1 VTSER
6 WIKPLVPRSVALVL
20 SGGGARGAYEVG
32 VLSYLYGELTRLR
45 GNVPPRVDVICGT
58 SVGAVNGCYLAAH
71 MADPVSGVK
80 RLVDLWTSIAF
91 EQVLRFDLRQ
101 AMRLPMV
108 LRGGSKA
115 TGLFDVQP
123 MADLVTREI
132 SWKMVARSLKRGLLR
147 GLSVSATEIATGRT
161 TLFMDVAP
169 DVPLPAGLGARV
181 VVERQ
186 TIGPQH
192 ALASA
197 SIPLV
202 FPPVRIGSLLY
213 CDGGL
218 RQNTPIA
225 PAIRLGA
232 ERILVVGLSRESR
245 GAVVNESP
253 TSRVNDSPGAL
264 FLLGKVLNAFL
275 LDHVQADVEL
285 LERINQILEDGSQVG
300 GADFANRLSAQAIS
314 RGGEPY
320 RRVETMLVRPSQD
333 IGRLAA
339 QHVRR
344 GKVSGSLMARQILG
358 LLDNGMSD
366 ESDLASYLLFDGAF
380 ARKLIDLGRADAEA
394 QRDRLLAFL
403 E

>member
-1 VTSER
+1 MMSDR
-6 WIKPLVPRSVALVL
+6 LSKPVIPRSVALVL

-45 GNVPPRVDVICGT
+45 GGVVPRVNVICGT
-58 SVGAVNGCYLAAH
+58 SVGAINGCYLAAH
-71 MADPVSGVK
+71 MADPVAGMK

-91 EQVLRFDLRQ
+91 EQVLRFDLKQ
-101 AMRLPMV
+101 LVRLPRV
-108 LRGGSKA
+108 LSGGSEA

-123 MADLVTREI
+123 MIDLVTREI
-132 SWKMVARSLKRGLLR
+132 SWKMVARSLKKGLLR

-161 TLFMDVAP
+161 TLFMDTAP
-169 DVPLPAGLGARV
+169 DVPLPVGLGARV
-181 VVERQ
+181 VVQREVV
-186 TIGPQH
+186 GPQH

-197 SIPLV
+197 AIPLV
-202 FPPVRIGSLLY
+202 FPPVRIGSTLY

-232 ERILVVGLSRESR
+232 ERILVIGLSREVR

-253 TSRVNDSPGAL
+253 TSRSDHAPGAL

-275 LDHVQADVEL
+275 LDHVQTDVEL
-285 LERINQILEDGSQVG
+285 LGRINQILDDGERVAG
-300 GADFANRLSAQAIS
+300 PGFAEKLSAQAIA

-320 RRVETMLVRPSQD
+320 RKVETMLVRPSQD

-339 QHVRR
+339 QHVRK
-344 GKVSGSLMARQILG
+344 GKLSGSLVARQLLT
-358 LLDNGMSD
+358 LLDNGMND

-394 QRDRLLAFL
+394 QRDRLMSFL

>member
-1 VTSER
+1 MTSER
-6 WIKPLVPRSVALVL
+6 WSKPVVPRSVALVL

-45 GNVPPRVDVICGT
+45 GDVAPRIDVICGT
-58 SVGAVNGCYLAAH
+58 SVGAINGCYLAAH

-91 EQVLRFDLRQ
+91 EHVLRFDLRQ
-101 AMRLPMV
+101 ALRLPRV
-108 LRGGSKA
+108 LRGGSEA
-115 TGLFDVQP
+115 AGLFDVQP
-123 MADLVTREI
+123 MIDLVTREI

-161 TLFMDVAP
+161 TLFMDTAP
-169 DVPLPAGLGARV
+169 DVPLPVGLGARV

-186 TIGPQH
+186 VIGPQH

-197 SIPLV
+197 AIPLV
-202 FPPVRIGSLLY
+202 FPPVRIGSTLY

-245 GAVVNESP
+245 GHLVNESP
-253 TSRVNDSPGAL
+253 TRQINESPGAL

-285 LERINQILEDGSQVG
+285 LGRINQILSDGELIAG
-300 GADFANRLSAQAIS
+300 PRFAERLSAQAIS

-320 RRVETMLVRPSQD
+320 RRVETMVVRPSQD

-344 GKVSGSLMARQILG
+344 GKLSGSLVARQLLT
-358 LLDNGMSD
+358 LLDSSLSD
-366 ESDLASYLLFDGAF
+366 ESDLASYLLFDGSF

-394 QRDRLLAFL
+394 QRDRLVEFL
-403 E
+403 S

>member
-1 VTSER
+1 MTTGR
-6 WIKPLVPRSVALVL
+6 WSKPVIPRSVALVL

-45 GNVPPRVDVICGT
+45 GGVVPRIDVICGT
-58 SVGAVNGCYLAAH
+58 SVGAINGCFLAAH
-71 MADPVSGVK
+71 MADPVSGVR
-80 RLVDLWTSIAF
+80 RLVDLWTAINF
-91 EQVLRFDLRQ
+91 ETVLRFDLRH
-101 AMRLPMV
+101 ALRLPAV
-108 LRGGSKA
+108 LRGGDEA

-123 MADLVTREI
+123 MIDLVTREI
-132 SWKMVARSLKRGLLR
+132 SWKMLARSLKRGLLR
-147 GLSVSATEIATGRT
+147 GVSVSTTEIATGRT
-161 TLFMDVAP
+161 TLFLDTAP
-169 DVPLPAGLGARV
+169 DVPIPSGFAPRV
-181 VVERQ
+181 VVQ
-186 TIGPQH
+186 HDVIGPQH

-197 SIPLV
+197 AIPLI
-202 FPPVRIGSLLY
+202 FPPVRIGSKLY

-232 ERILVVGLSRESR
+232 ERILVVGLSREPR
-245 GAVVNESP
+245 GPVIDESAKEGTLKAP
-253 TSRVNDSPGAL
+253 SAL
-264 FLLGKVLNAFL
+264 FLIGKMLNAFL
-275 LDHVQADVEL
+275 LDHVQADAEL
-285 LERINQILEDGSQVG
+285 LGRINQILEDGERVAG
-300 GADFANRLSAQAIS
+300 PGFGERLNAEAIA

-320 RRVETMLVRPSQD
+320 RRVETLLVRPSQD

-344 GKVSGSLMARQILG
+344 GRVSGSLVARQLMA
-358 LLDNGMSD
+358 LLDSRMND